1 MTVIGLGRPTPAIAG
16 WGPVTKAGNSLPAIG
31 TETAVALTMTT
42 AGTVIAAGV
51 MGTGDVTTMTV
62 IGAEA
67 MIGAEAAAATNVRR

>member
-1 MTVIGLGRPTPAIAG
+1 
-16 WGPVTKAGNSLPAIG
+16 
-31 TETAVALTMTT
+31 MTT